1 MPPHR
6 RSAKNEDNTMK
17 HTHIL
22 THIIALCMPIAA
34 IAQERVTID
43 GILSDGTPPPPP
55 PPKVLHEF
63 KVISTEEIPLE
74 QRKMIVRRVED
85 PGFPDPT
92 PPAPAVIDPATVAAF
107 KNSPAYLDWQEKQ
120 THTTSL
126 FLSASVVDHR
136 ATLLRWWEDGKE
148 YQAWSNLD
156 FKYLTGFASFSK
168 GDRHFVTF
176 MGVGDVSSAAALR
189 NESTF
194 QIPSDLP
201 TGAPDFRMVQGAAG
215 ESEGYD
221 AIVALHELY
230 ATDGERLREAYELRE
245 ARRKEA
251 EAELRANPPIPKDI
265 VLNFWKVEPPKK
277 ETEAQAPRQGEYRTK
292 GGDQ

>member
-1 MPPHR
+1 
-6 RSAKNEDNTMK
+6 MK
-17 HTHIL
+17 HTPIL
-22 THIIALCMPIAA
+22 THVIVLCLPIAA

-43 GILSDGTPPPPP
+43 GILSDGVPPPPP

-63 KVISTEEIPLE
+63 KVISTAEIPLE

-92 PPAPAVIDPATVAAF
+92 PQAPAVIDPATVEAF
-107 KNSPAYLDWQEKQ
+107 KNSPAYLTWQEKQ

-136 ATLLRWWEDGKE
+136 ATLLRWWEGGRE

-168 GDRHFVTF
+168 GERNFVTF
-176 MGVGDVSSAAALR
+176 MGVGDVSSASLR
-189 NESTF
+189 EESMF
-194 QIPSDLP
+194 GIPADIP

-230 ATDGERLREAYELRE
+230 ATDGKRLRSAYELRE
-245 ARRKEA
+245 ARQKEA

-265 VLNFWKVEPPKK
+265 VLNFWKVEPKK
-277 ETEAQAPRQGEYRTK
+277 KATEAQAPQLDNTK
-292 GGDQ
+292 VEGATAR

>member
-1 MPPHR
+1 M
-6 RSAKNEDNTMK
+6 S
-17 HTHIL
+17 IL
-22 THIIALCMPIAA
+22 THVIALCLPIAA
-34 IAQERVTID
+34 VAQVRVTID
-43 GILSDGTPPPPP
+43 GILSDETPPPPP

-107 KNSPAYLDWQEKQ
+107 KNSPAYLEWQEKQ
-120 THTTSL
+120 TRTTSL

-136 ATLLRWWEDGKE
+136 ATLLRWWEAGKE

-176 MGVGDVSSAAALR
+176 MGVGDVSSASPRGFEVLHPGG
-189 NESTF
+189 
-194 QIPSDLP
+194 PSGRCTRVQND
-201 TGAPDFRMVQGAAG
+201 TGSSGRVG
-215 ESEGYD
+215 
-221 AIVALHELY
+221 
-230 ATDGERLREAYELRE
+230 RLRRDCCFA
-245 ARRKEA
+245 
-251 EAELRANPPIPKDI
+251 
-265 VLNFWKVEPPKK
+265 
-277 ETEAQAPRQGEYRTK
+277 
-292 GGDQ
+292 

>member
-1 MPPHR
+1 
-6 RSAKNEDNTMK
+6 MK
-17 HTHIL
+17 HTPIL
-22 THIIALCMPIAA
+22 THIIALCLPIAA

-74 QRKMIVRRVED
+74 KRKMIVRRVED

-107 KNSPAYLDWQEKQ
+107 KNSPAYMDWQEKQ

-136 ATLLRWWEDGKE
+136 ATLLRWWEGGKE

-168 GDRHFVTF
+168 GERNFVTF
-176 MGVGDVSSAAALR
+176 MGVGDVSSAALR
-189 NESTF
+189 EDSMF
-194 QIPSDLP
+194 EIPADLP
-201 TGAPDFRMVQGAAG
+201 TGAPDFRMIQGAAG

-230 ATDGERLREAYELRE
+230 ATDGQRLREIYELRE

-251 EAELRANPPIPKDI
+251 EAELLANPPVPKDI

-277 ETEAQAPRQGEYRTK
+277 ATEAQAPRLDNTK
-292 GGDQ
+292 VEGATAR

>member
-1 MPPHR
+1 
-6 RSAKNEDNTMK
+6 MK
-17 HTHIL
+17 ATHIL
-22 THIIALCMPIAA
+22 THVVAVCLPFAA
-34 IAQERVTID
+34 IALDRVTID

-63 KVISTEEIPLE
+63 KILSTEEIPLE
-74 QRKMIVRRVED
+74 QRKMIIHRVED

-92 PPAPAVIDPATVAAF
+92 PPAPAMIDPATVAAF
-107 KNSPAYLDWQEKQ
+107 KNSPAYLEWQEKQ

-136 ATLLRWWEDGKE
+136 ATLLRWWECGKE

-176 MGVGDVSSAAALR
+176 MGVGDVSSAALR
-189 NESTF
+189 NESMF

-201 TGAPDFRMVQGAAG
+201 AGAPDFRMIQGAAG

-245 ARRKEA
+245 TRRKEA

-265 VLNFWKVEPPKK
+265 VLNFWKVEPPEK
-277 ETEAQAPRQGEYRTK
+277 ETEAQAPRQGEYRMK
-292 GGDQ
+292 GGDK

>member
-1 MPPHR
+1 M
-6 RSAKNEDNTMK
+6 KTMS
-17 HTHIL
+17 IL
-22 THIIALCMPIAA
+22 THVIALCLPIAA

-63 KVISTEEIPLE
+63 KILSTEEIPLE
-74 QRKMIVRRVED
+74 QRKMIIYRVED

-107 KNSPAYLDWQEKQ
+107 KSSPAYLEWKEKQ
-120 THTTSL
+120 ERTTSL

-136 ATLLRWWEDGKE
+136 ATLLRWWEGGKE
-148 YQAWSNLD
+148 YQAWSNVD

-168 GDRHFVTF
+168 GDRSFVTF
-176 MGVGDVSSAAALR
+176 MGVGDVSSAALR
-189 NESTF
+189 EESMF
-194 QIPSDLP
+194 HVPSDLP
-201 TGAPDFRMVQGAAG
+201 EGVPDFRMVQGAAG

-230 ATDGERLREAYELRE
+230 ATDGERLRQAYELRE

-251 EAELRANPPIPKDI
+251 EAELLANPPIPKDI
-265 VLNFWKVEPPKK
+265 VLNFWRVEPPKA
-277 ETEAQAPRQGEYRTK
+277 EAKPEAPKQGKTK
-292 GGDQ
+292 VEGGSDQ

>member
-1 MPPHR
+1 
-6 RSAKNEDNTMK
+6 MK
-17 HTHIL
+17 IIFKL
-22 THIIALCMPIAA
+22 IHIIAFCLPFAA
-34 IAQERVTID
+34 IAQDRVTID

-63 KVISTEEIPLE
+63 KVISTEEIPFE

-107 KNSPAYLDWQEKQ
+107 KNSPAYLAWQEKHM
-120 THTTSL
+120 HTTNL
-126 FLSASVVDHR
+126 FLSASVVDKR
-136 ATLLRWWEDGKE
+136 ATLLRWWEGGKE

-176 MGVGDVSSAAALR
+176 MGVGDVSSASIR
-189 NESTF
+189 NVTLF
-194 QIPSDLP
+194 RIPSDLP
-201 TGAPDFRMVQGAAG
+201 TGTPDFRMVQGAAG
-215 ESEGYD
+215 ESKGYD

-230 ATDGERLREAYELRE
+230 ATDGQRLREAYELRE
-245 ARRKEA
+245 ARRKAAA
-251 EAELRANPPIPKDI
+251 EELRANPPVPKDI

-277 ETEAQAPRQGEYRTK
+277 EAEAQAHRQGEYRTK
-292 GGDQ
+292 GGDK

>member
-1 MPPHR
+1 
-6 RSAKNEDNTMK
+6 MK
-17 HTHIL
+17 HTPIL
-22 THIIALCMPIAA
+22 THIVALCLPIAA

-43 GILSDGTPPPPP
+43 GILSDGTPPPSP
-55 PPKVLHEF
+55 PPKVIHDF
-63 KVISTEEIPLE
+63 KVLSTEEFPLE

-92 PPAPAVIDPATVAAF
+92 PPSPAVIDPATVAAF
-107 KNSPAYLDWQEKQ
+107 KNSPAYLEWQERQ

-136 ATLLRWWEDGKE
+136 ATLLRWWEGGKE

-176 MGVGDVSSAAALR
+176 MGVGDVSSAALR
-189 NESTF
+189 NGSMF
-194 QIPSDLP
+194 QIPSELP
-201 TGAPDFRMVQGAAG
+201 TGAPDFRMIQGAAG
-215 ESEGYD
+215 KSEGYD

-230 ATDGERLREAYELRE
+230 ATDAQRLREAYDLRE
-245 ARRKEA
+245 ARRKEV
-251 EAELRANPPIPKDI
+251 EAELRANPPMPKDI

-277 ETEAQAPRQGEYRTK
+277 EAEAQAPRQGEYRTK
-292 GGDQ
+292 GGDK

>member
-1 MPPHR
+1 
-6 RSAKNEDNTMK
+6 MK
-17 HTHIL
+17 AISIL
-22 THIIALCMPIAA
+22 ANVIALCLPIAA
-34 IAQERVTID
+34 IAQDRVTID

-55 PPKVLHEF
+55 PPKVPHEF
-63 KVISTEEIPLE
+63 KILTTEEIPLE
-74 QRKMIVRRVED
+74 RRKMIINRVED

-107 KNSPAYLDWQEKQ
+107 KSSPAYLEWQEKQ
-120 THTTSL
+120 QRTTSL

-148 YQAWSNLD
+148 YQAWSNVD

-168 GDRHFVTF
+168 GDRSFVTF
-176 MGVGDVSSAAALR
+176 MGVGDVSSASLR
-189 NESTF
+189 AESMF
-194 QIPSDLP
+194 QVPADLP
-201 TGAPDFRMVQGAAG
+201 TGAPDFRMIQGAAG

-230 ATDGERLREAYELRE
+230 ATDGVRLREAYELRE

-251 EAELRANPPIPKDI
+251 EAELRANPPVPKDI
-265 VLNFWKVEPPKK
+265 VLNFWKVEPPK
-277 ETEAQAPRQGEYRTK
+277 EEAEAQAPRQVDYRTK
-292 GGDQ
+292 GGGK

>member
-1 MPPHR
+1 
-6 RSAKNEDNTMK
+6 MK
-17 HTHIL
+17 ITPIL
-22 THIIALCMPIAA
+22 THIITLCLPIAA

-55 PPKVLHEF
+55 PPKVLHGF
-63 KVISTEEIPLE
+63 KVISSEEIPLE
-74 QRKMIVRRVED
+74 KRKMIVRRVED

-168 GDRHFVTF
+168 GERNFVTF
-176 MGVGDVSSAAALR
+176 MGVGDVSSAALR
-189 NESTF
+189 EDSMF
-194 QIPSDLP
+194 KIPADLP
-201 TGAPDFRMVQGAAG
+201 TGTPDFRMIQGAAG

-230 ATDGERLREAYELRE
+230 ATDGQRLRVAYELRE
-245 ARRKEA
+245 ARQKAA

-265 VLNFWKVEPPKK
+265 VLNFWKVEQPKK
-277 ETEAQAPRQGEYRTK
+277 AAGAQAPRQDKTNVE
-292 GGDQ
+292 GGVAR

>member
-1 MPPHR
+1 
-6 RSAKNEDNTMK
+6 MK
-17 HTHIL
+17 HTPIL
-22 THIIALCMPIAA
+22 THVIALCLPIAA

-43 GILSDGTPPPPP
+43 GILSDGTPSPPP
-55 PPKVLHEF
+55 PPKVQHEF

-74 QRKMIVRRVED
+74 RRKMIINRVED

-107 KNSPAYLDWQEKQ
+107 KNSPAYLDWQERQ

-136 ATLLRWWEDGKE
+136 ATLLRWWEGGKE

-156 FKYLTGFASFSK
+156 FKYLTGFGSFRK

-176 MGVGDVSSAAALR
+176 MGVGDISSASLR
-189 NESTF
+189 EESMF
-194 QIPSDLP
+194 DIPADLP
-201 TGAPDFRMVQGAAG
+201 TGAPDFRMIQGAAG

-230 ATDGERLREAYELRE
+230 ATDGERLRTAYELRE
-245 ARRKEA
+245 ARQKAA
-251 EAELRANPPIPKDI
+251 EEELRRNPPIPKDI

-277 ETEAQAPRQGEYRTK
+277 EAKAQAPRHGKTK
-292 GGDQ
+292 VEGGAAQ

>member
-1 MPPHR
+1 
-6 RSAKNEDNTMK
+6 MK
-17 HTHIL
+17 HTPIL
-22 THIIALCMPIAA
+22 THVIALCLPIAA
-34 IAQERVTID
+34 IAQECVTID

-63 KVISTEEIPLE
+63 KVISTAEIPLE
-74 QRKMIVRRVED
+74 QRKMIVRRVEN

-92 PPAPAVIDPATVAAF
+92 PPAPAVINPATVAAF

-176 MGVGDVSSAAALR
+176 MGVGDVSSAALR

-215 ESEGYD
+215 ESEGYN

-230 ATDGERLREAYELRE
+230 ATDGERLRVAYELRV
-245 ARRKEA
+245 ARQKEA

-265 VLNFWKVEPPKK
+265 VLNFWKVEPPK
-277 ETEAQAPRQGEYRTK
+277 EEAEAQAPRYSKTK
-292 GGDQ
+292 VEGREAQ

>member
-1 MPPHR
+1 
-6 RSAKNEDNTMK
+6 MK
-17 HTHIL
+17 HTPIL
-22 THIIALCMPIAA
+22 THIIALCLPIAA

-43 GILSDGTPPPPP
+43 GILSDATPPPSPL
-55 PPKVLHEF
+55 PKVLHEF

-92 PPAPAVIDPATVAAF
+92 PQPPAVIDPATVAAF
-107 KNSPAYLDWQEKQ
+107 KNSPAYLEWQEKQ
-120 THTTSL
+120 TQTTTL

-156 FKYLTGFASFSK
+156 FKFLTGFASFSK

-176 MGVGDVSSAAALR
+176 MGVGDVSSAALH
-189 NESTF
+189 NESLF
-194 QIPSDLP
+194 RIPSDLP
-201 TGAPDFRMVQGAAG
+201 AGAPDFRMVQGAAG

-230 ATDGERLREAYELRE
+230 ATDGQRLRVAYELRE

-277 ETEAQAPRQGEYRTK
+277 EAEAQAPRYSKTK
-292 GGDQ
+292 VEGGAAQ